1 MNLTEIY
8 DIIKEKEF
16 VDLTHAFGPDIP
28 HFPALPNMVKEDL
41 FTVEKDGFWVEK
53 MTLVGQWGTHVDSP
67 RHFVSGL
74 RKLDEIDV
82 KEMFLPL
89 IVIDI
94 SEKVE
99 KDNDYCLSVED
110 IKEWEALHGE
120 VPSGCFVALRS
131 DWYKRWPDPVLIDNK
146 DEAGVAHYPG
156 YSMDSLKYLYETRKI
171 MASGHETP
179 DTDCGISSSKD
190 ELPCEYYVLS
200 TNHYQI
206 EFMSNLDKVPATGA
220 LIVASFPKLKD
231 GSGFPARCFAIL
243 P

>member
-8 DIIKEKEF
+8 NLIKEKEF
-16 VDLTHAFGPDIP
+16 VDLTHPFGPDIP
-28 HFPALPNMVKEDL
+28 HYPALPNMKKKTI
-41 FTVEKDGFWVEK
+41 FTLENDGFWVEK
-53 MTLVGQWGTHVDSP
+53 MTLVGQWGTHADSP
-67 RHFVSGL
+67 RHFADGL

-94 SEKVE
+94 SEKV
-99 KDNDYCLSVED
+99 KGDSDYCLTLKDVKDWESVNG
-110 IKEWEALHGE
+110 L
-120 VPSGCFVALRS
+120 VPEGCFVALRS
-131 DWYKRWPDPVLIDNK
+131 DWYKRWPDPNLIDNK
-146 DEAGVAHYPG
+146 DETGISHYPG
-156 YSMDSLKYLYETRKI
+156 YSIESLKYLYETRKI
-171 MASGHETP
+171 IASGHETP
-179 DTDCGISSSKD
+179 DTDCGIVSSSG

-206 EFMSNLDKVPATGA
+206 EFMANLDKVPPVGA